1 MITPINSEDSYRM
14 ALDRIFELAETAVE
28 ETPEYDELEVLSTL
42 VEVYEN
48 VEHPI
53 KADPIEVIKLKLAFS
68 GKTQKD
74 LEGVIASKGYIS
86 KLLNYEKPLTL
97 PLIRLFQEHLDI
109 EPKTLI
115 DPYPTGW
122 QKEYSP
128 FIHYIEQKW
137 KDKFKT
143 QVGSNCIYIIYS
155 KNDVS
160 LELRDNFIR
169 ACSRK
174 EPFYEGED
182 LAEALE
188 LAVKKQLIIK
198 RFLSS
203 MPKKVISKRV
213 Y

>member
-1 MITPINSEDSYRM
+1 MKIIPINNEERYNK
-14 ALDRIFELAETAVE
+14 ALKRIFQLAETAVE
-28 ETPEYDELEVLSTL
+28 ETDAYNELEILSTL
-42 VEVYEN
+42 VESYEKK
-48 VEHPI
+48 EYPI
-53 KADPIEVIKLKLAFS
+53 EADPIELIKLKLAYK
-68 GKTQKD
+68 GLTQKD

-122 QKEYSP
+122 QKEYAP
-128 FIHYIEQKW
+128 FIHYIQHRW

-143 QVGSNCIYIIYS
+143 QIRSKYIYITYS

-169 ACSRK
+169 ACSGK
-174 EPFYEGED
+174 KPFYEGED
-182 LAEALE
+182 LVEALE
-188 LAVKKQLIIK
+188 RAVKKQLIMK
-198 RFLSS
+198 GFLSN
-203 MPKKVISKRV
+203 MPKKVISK
-213 Y
+213 